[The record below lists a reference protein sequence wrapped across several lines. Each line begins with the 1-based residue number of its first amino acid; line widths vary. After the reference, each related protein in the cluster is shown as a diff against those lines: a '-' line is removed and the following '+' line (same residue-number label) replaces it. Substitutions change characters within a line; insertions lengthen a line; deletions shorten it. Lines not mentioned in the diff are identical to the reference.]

1 MCVVYRINDAI
12 NGIAFC
18 MQYKGNFLRVH
29 IFFGTNVLIFRI
41 DLVCFLSPLHFV
53 VMTDAVLSTVI
64 HVLHVLGSCVR
75 LSSRWH
81 HPRSASAS
89 CTNVA
94 QFHT

>member
-1 MCVVYRINDAI
+1 MCVVYIYRIIDAI

-41 DLVCFLSPLHFV
+41 DLVGFLSPLHFV

-64 HVLHVLGSCVR
+64 LHVLGSCVR